1 MEPLSFYESTNSLK
15 FYLIDCDSGL
25 MHLIVFPDETVMLFD
40 CNLTEDN
47 KDRIINLLKRI
58 IPQKDDKQEID
69 IFVNSHRDRT
79 KRNKCK
85 F

>member
-47 KDRIINLLKRI
+47 KDRIINLSKR
-58 IPQKDDKQEID
+58 
-69 IFVNSHRDRT
+69 
-79 KRNKCK
+79 
-85 F
+85 